1 MALEDEDPPAICMDV
16 GVGVTG
22 LDASVYCSGSRAF
35 AGPYSSVCLGTGAE
49 NIQRLNLHLGLCQV
63 VSCAYPHSPT

>member
-1 MALEDEDPPAICMDV
+1 VALEDEDPPAIGTDV

-22 LDASVYCSGSRAF
+22 LDTSLYSSGSRAF
-35 AGPYSSVCLGTGAE
+35 AGPYSSVCLGTGVE
-49 NIQRLNLHLGLCQV
+49 VIPRLNLHPGLCQV